1 MFSTELK
8 FTTDVLIK
16 WFNDLFKS
24 RFNELDAIR
33 KQNFKKKKPIDWS
46 KEKCVICYLKLAVNL
61 QEVCQ
66 KTKKITTWYNF
77 TVQKGTV

>member
-1 MFSTELK
+1 MTYSSR
-8 FTTDVLIK
+8 
-16 WFNDLFKS
+16 DLTSWMRLENK
-24 RFNELDAIR
+24 I
-33 KQNFKKKKPIDWS
+33 FKKKKPIDWS
-46 KEKCVICYLKLAVNL
+46 NEKCVICYLKLAVNL